1 MKIDPKYVNGE
12 PYCSSECG
20 HFSQKIYKGDFGM
33 CNINVSI
40 VAKGCVCIPALK
52 RDRDQAIKERDEARR
67 EICKKD
73 AYPKNVWLARSLRRG

>member
-12 PYCSSECG
+12 PVCDEENCTAATE
-20 HFSQKIYKGDFGM
+20 GDCDWPLDM
-33 CNINVSI
+33 LMDSD
-40 VAKGCVCIPALK
+40 KKPCIPALR

-67 EICKKD
+67 TVCKKD